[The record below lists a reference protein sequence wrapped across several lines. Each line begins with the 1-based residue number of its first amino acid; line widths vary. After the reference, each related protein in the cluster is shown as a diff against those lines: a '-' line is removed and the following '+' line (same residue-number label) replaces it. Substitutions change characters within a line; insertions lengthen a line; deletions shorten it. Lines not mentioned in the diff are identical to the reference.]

1 MTIRIILWG
10 YLALYYLSITYAPMK
25 GAYTMLLP

>member
-10 YLALYYLSITYAPMK
+10 YLALYYLLVTYAPAK
-25 GAYTMLLP
+25 GAYTVLLP